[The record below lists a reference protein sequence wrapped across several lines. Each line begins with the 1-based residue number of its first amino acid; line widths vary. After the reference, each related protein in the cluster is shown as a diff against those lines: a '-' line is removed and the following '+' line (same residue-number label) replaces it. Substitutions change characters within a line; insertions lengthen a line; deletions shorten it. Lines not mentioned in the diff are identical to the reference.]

1 MAAVHTGGEDEGRLG
16 TAVALGSLWDDVIGS
31 DDKGET
37 DDDVAGTGGSAG
49 DEDTAGELTSSGKL

>member
-1 MAAVHTGGEDEGRLG
+1 MFWSDNRGRM
-16 TAVALGSLWDDVIGS
+16 
-31 DDKGET
+31 